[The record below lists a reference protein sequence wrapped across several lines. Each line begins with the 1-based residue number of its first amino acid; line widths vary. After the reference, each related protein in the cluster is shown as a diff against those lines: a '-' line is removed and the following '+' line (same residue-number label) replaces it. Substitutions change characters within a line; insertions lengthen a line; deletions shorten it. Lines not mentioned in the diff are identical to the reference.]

1 MEMLLEL
8 AVPPILGVLVWCIA
22 RGLPTPADALAAAMV
37 YSITAAWDIVL
48 RDMAMG
54 NLHFLGIERMQ
65 WIVDLR
71 GYFKATGIIEA
82 AAVAGGVGVGAL
94 ALIGLWTPPGGAL
107 GFAAWVFVISAL
119 YGLPM
124 RAPVWFQDLQ
134 KYYYNKQKYLTFL
147 TDGLSG
153 LIVLITFATLGLLLT
168 GLTLFLGIAG
178 VMRD

>member
-8 AVPPILGVLVWCIA
+8 TVPPALGALVWIVA
-22 RGLPTPADALAAAMV
+22 RGLPTPADAVAAAMV
-37 YSITAAWDIVL
+37 YCTTAAWDIVL

-65 WIVDLR
+65 WIADLR
-71 GYFKATGIIEA
+71 GYFEATGIVEA

-107 GFAAWVFVISAL
+107 GFAAWVFVVSAL

-124 RAPVWFQDLQ
+124 RAPVWFRELQ
-134 KYYYNKQKYLTFL
+134 KYYYEKHPYLTFL

-153 LIVLITFATLGLLLT
+153 LIVMLTFIVTGLLVR
-168 GLTLFLGIAG
+168 GLVLMLGG
-178 VMRD
+178 VVSE